1 MIFQNQRQRGSFQD
15 LLAAREKKKKI
26 LNYKEIPFQYKE
38 ISQQKPSR
46 LGEYNDI
53 FEALKEKKKKK
64 ISSQKTFSGKVVLQ
78 KLRKINTK
86 HKI

>member
-64 ISSQKTFSGKVVLQ
+64 LVAK
-78 KLRKINTK
+78 KLSLAKLSFRN
-86 HKI
+86 